1 MQSIKEFLYKVVT
14 SGSGV
19 SSKRVIG
26 GVCYLLLT
34 VSMIVLSFVNPEF
47 SGISE
52 ILMTLIITTA
62 SLLGITTF
70 ENINSGKQVNK
81 IRDNEDLKNKD

>member
-26 GVCYLLLT
+26 GICYLLLT
-34 VSMIVLSFVNPEF
+34 VSMIVLSFVNPKF
-47 SGISE
+47 PGISD
-52 ILMTLIITTA
+52 ILITLIITTA
-62 SLLGITTF
+62 SLFGITTVEKF
-70 ENINSGKQVNK
+70 TIDK
-81 IRDNEDLKNKD
+81 KNKN

>member
-34 VSMIVLSFVNPEF
+34 VSMIVLSFVNPKF
-47 SGISE
+47 PGIND
-52 ILMTLIITTA
+52 ILITLIITTT
-62 SLLGITTF
+62 SLLGITTVEKF
-70 ENINSGKQVNK
+70 TTEKK
-81 IRDNEDLKNKD
+81 IKTKN